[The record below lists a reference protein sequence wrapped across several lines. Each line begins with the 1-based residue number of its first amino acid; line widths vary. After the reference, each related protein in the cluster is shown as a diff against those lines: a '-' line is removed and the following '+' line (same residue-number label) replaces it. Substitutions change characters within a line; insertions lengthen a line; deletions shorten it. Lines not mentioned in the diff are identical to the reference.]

1 MQLNKHNVETPPRSK
16 PGWLRKT
23 VAAVAAL
30 ATLATGGIVAST
42 AYAGGGGGSQPGGG
56 SGTPDGA
63 PRVFWQYKDDASGS
77 FGPASDIN
85 SVKKAFEAAK
95 VTLHEDYGSLTPMT
109 KAQAALD
116 GAKNECVE
124 GFHRRHP
131 GEGDG
136 DCRVVAVGAMYSNT
150 GYWGAATDDGN
161 HAELG
166 GKNQWQYAWD
176 TYVKPNDY
184 WYAGTQ
190 KYGVNT
196 AFTDDPNMSVQK
208 IMARDTYND
217 INKWNDP
224 IVHITNV
231 NKSIVVIVLDK
242 YQPAPPSFT
251 PTISTEAP
259 HIIQEGQPI
268 TDRVTVGVKSGDHWI
283 DGTSVTAKG
292 YYFTGSKDAI
302 IRNLPYTGD
311 PTDAGINNYLNQ
323 IRSAGGVRSYDVL
336 GPQAVVES
344 EEMEASGRG
353 LLGVAEVVGD
363 LVGVVAVHAALPGHV
378 DDLAEPSEHRLAS
391 GPFDLAVQFVE
402 GQVAHDPHGV
412 VHGDP
417 VVIAGGQGGAPPVG
431 DVQEL
436 VERQRAGELVHQ
448 QHLLV
453 PVAVE
458 GMQVVAD
465 AVHVLGRVSVHHVGG
480 LAHARLPVQVV
491 DLDVAA
497 AAGVVDRPVPCLDEP
512 REPSDASGGVV
523 VGVREQYL
531 VKGHALFDHAA
542 QLFEVVAFALL
553 VDYVVGGQAVEERP
567 GVTCRY
573 RRDRW
578 FRRC

>member
-1 MQLNKHNVETPPRSK
+1 MQLKKHNSKTPPERK
-16 PGWLRKT
+16 PKWLRKGIALL
-23 VAAVAAL
+23 AAI
-30 ATLATGGIVAST
+30 ATLATGGIIAST
-42 AYAGGGGGSQPGGG
+42 AYAGGGGGSQPGSG
-56 SGTPDGA
+56 SGGPDGA
-63 PRVFWQYKDDASGS
+63 PKVFWQYRDDASGS

-85 SVKKAFEAAK
+85 SVKKAFAAAN

-136 DCRVVAVGAMYSNT
+136 DCRVVAVGAMYSNS

-176 TYVKPNDY
+176 TFVKPNTY
-184 WYAGTQ
+184 LYAGTQ
-190 KYGVNT
+190 SYNVNY
-196 AFTDDPNMSVQK
+196 AFNDDPNMSVQK

-302 IRNLPYTGD
+302 FRGISPNG
-311 PTDAGINNYLNQ
+311 GINSDADIASYPGRV
-323 IRSAGGVRSYDVL
+323 RSEGEYPWVAGVGVRYGL
-336 GPQAVVES
+336 IGPDPAR
-344 EEMEASGRG
+344 GRVMATQT
-353 LLGVAEVVGD
+353 L
-363 LVGVVAVHAALPGHV
+363 
-378 DDLAEPSEHRLAS
+378 
-391 GPFDLAVQFVE
+391 Q
-402 GQVAHDPHGV
+402 
-412 VHGDP
+412 
-417 VVIAGGQGGAPPVG
+417 GQG
-431 DVQEL
+431 
-436 VERQRAGELVHQ
+436 
-448 QHLLV
+448 
-453 PVAVE
+453 E
-458 GMQVVAD
+458 G
-465 AVHVLGRVSVHHVGG
+465 G
-480 LAHARLPVQVV
+480 
-491 DLDVAA
+491 A
-497 AAGVVDRPVPCLDEP
+497 AAGRAC
-512 REPSDASGGVV
+512 A
-523 VGVREQYL
+523 
-531 VKGHALFDHAA
+531 
-542 QLFEVVAFALL
+542 
-553 VDYVVGGQAVEERP
+553 RP
-567 GVTCRY
+567 GVKGGPPECRFAPLRAFAY
-573 RRDRW
+573 RR
-578 FRRC
+578 